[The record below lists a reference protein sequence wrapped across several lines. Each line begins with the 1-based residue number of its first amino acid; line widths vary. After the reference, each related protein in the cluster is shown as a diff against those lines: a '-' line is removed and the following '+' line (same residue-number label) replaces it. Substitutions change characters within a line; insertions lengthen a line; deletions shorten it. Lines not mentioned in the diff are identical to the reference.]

1 MTSNIVGKFAAVLL
15 LGAGLAGCMDA
26 DVEVSF
32 MDSETAHVMTTTT
45 MGADF
50 YGMIKAAEAEAPAD
64 GDDAMGEFSESF
76 CAEGD
81 LTENADGSAVCVEMM
96 HGTLDELN
104 AQNEEEGG
112 IHFAAQDDGTVRVSM
127 PMSALNAQLGA
138 EEEMDAD
145 TKAMMV
151 AMFEGHAITFT
162 IIGEEIL
169 DTNMTV
175 SDDKTS
181 VSLELEF
188 AKLLAGDTEFPKE
201 YYALVRTP

>member
-1 MTSNIVGKFAAVLL
+1 MTSNIIGKLAAVLL

-112 IHFAAQDDGTVRVSM
+112 IQFAAQDDGTVRVSM

-169 DTNMTV
+169 ETNMTV

-188 AKLLAGDTEFPKE
+188 AKLLAGDTEFPEE

>member
-1 MTSNIVGKFAAVLL
+1 MTSNIIGKLAAVLL

-112 IHFAAQDDGTVRVSM
+112 IQFAAQDDGTVRVSM

-188 AKLLAGDTEFPKE
+188 AKLLAGDTEFPEE